1 MFFLDFLNFVLCL
14 VILFFTI
21 IIFSP
26 TNKYK
31 LVKSKEEQLFLQKTF
46 ITIFFFS
53 SILSINVLFILQ
65 IIEQN
70 YLYHLELFLFNVY
83 IILLVLYNFFISLEL
98 YNTYTNPVHYF
109 NRLFRQKQYNYIIEF
124 FVLIV
129 GLIVLLLDFIFYETE
144 IYIINCS
151 DESVVFILMDRWK
164 FTIIIILSFFSILLY
179 FKIKSKIKKF
189 CFKNQEKL
197 YDLINK
203 RILGNGLYF
212 AYGLFYGL
220 PVITNI
226 KIYKVIIYM
235 APFFF

>member
-1 MFFLDFLNFVLCL
+1 MFFLDFLNFLLCL

-31 LVKSKEEQLFLQKTF
+31 LVKSKEEQLFVQKTF
-46 ITIFFFS
+46 ITIFFS

-98 YNTYTNPVHYF
+98 YNTYSNPVHYF

-124 FVLIV
+124 F
-129 GLIVLLLDFIFYETE
+129 TNRR
-144 IYIINCS
+144 INC
-151 DESVVFILMDRWK
+151 FI
-164 FTIIIILSFFSILLY
+164 T
-179 FKIKSKIKKF
+179 
-189 CFKNQEKL
+189 
-197 YDLINK
+197 
-203 RILGNGLYF
+203 
-212 AYGLFYGL
+212 
-220 PVITNI
+220 
-226 KIYKVIIYM
+226 
-235 APFFF
+235 